1 MEIHETA
8 LTRTSPSSEKP
19 PDRLPGRKYLWLAT
33 PATEQIGQDR
43 NNALFQLAGRCGCP
57 LKGHLS
63 GLALIPL
70 ATDWTLRRLPVRWPY
85 RAWRLPELVRWA
97 SRCPACL

>member
-1 MEIHETA
+1 MKTA

-43 NNALFQLAGRCGCP
+43 NNALFELAGRCGCP
-57 LKGHLS
+57 LKGPPLTEPNTDVEAEMSTMTVRLDPHL
-63 GLALIPL
+63 
-70 ATDWTLRRLPVRWPY
+70 TDL
-85 RAWRLPELVRWA
+85 
-97 SRCPACL
+97 